1 MNLKP
6 VAWNIAIDLLTLTNK
21 EMTKYRLYK
30 KRIMASGMP
39 LLVFCLLGLV
49 SCNKDFE
56 NKIDL
61 SAKPDSLTGYRA
73 PKVLYIIVDGARGES
88 INVTRAAR
96 VPDLTDNSLQ
106 SYASVSDESGLPAT
120 TWTDM
125 LTGVK
130 KSKHKVTKAD
140 FSGNNLANYPM
151 FFKYIKDKNS
161 NLRTAAF
168 TSTPIISTKL
178 VSHADVNL
186 SFNNDDAAVKNA
198 VINELKEEKA
208 TVVLAELSGVDRAG
222 MQSGY
227 DAGYK
232 VYRDAIYLTFDYINE
247 MVNALKQRKTYE
259 AENWLIVVASNQ
271 GGDFIIP
278 PSQNDGSLFS
288 KPLLNSFTLLYNS
301 RFAYQFFSRPNAA
314 AVPYEGKAVSYNASA
329 IFGSI
334 DAARS
339 SIYNFGTT
347 GEYTVQLKVKIKSRG
362 TNNPPILAK
371 ADDTGNSSAGWS
383 FLLTAANSSWRFQLA
398 GSSVSG
404 TALDLDTWYTLTGKL
419 YMEGGTRRMKVFTN
433 GVLNNQG
440 AMTANGTSTT
450 AALNLGSSKSSFGGG
465 SSQTTITDVRIY
477 NTALADDY
485 IAGNY
490 CKTDVRPNDI
500 YYKNLIG
507 YWPSMDGVGNQLV
520 DHSLS
525 KRNFILNG
533 AYTWTP
539 FNELSENLCSDLPD
553 DIYTRMPNGIDIPSF
568 IFGWMGIQSLGL
580 NLDGKTWVPTYRS
593 INP

>member
-1 MNLKP
+1 
-6 VAWNIAIDLLTLTNK
+6 
-21 EMTKYRLYK
+21 MTKYRLYK
-30 KRIMASGMP
+30 KRIMTSCMP
-39 LLVFCLLGLV
+39 LLALCLSTMV

-61 SAKPDSLTGYRA
+61 SDKPDNATGYRA

-88 INVTRAAR
+88 VNATRAAR
-96 VPDLTDNSLQ
+96 VPDLADNSLQ
-106 SYASVSDESGLPAT
+106 SYASVSDESGLSAT
-120 TWTDM
+120 TWADM

-130 KSKHKVTKAD
+130 KNKHKVTKTD

-151 FFKYIKDKNS
+151 FFKYIKDKGAS
-161 NLRTAAF
+161 LRTASFAATPAF
-168 TSTPIISTKL
+168 STNL

-198 VINELKEEKA
+198 VIAELKEEKA
-208 TVVLAELSGVDRAG
+208 TIVLAEFNGVDRAG
-222 MQSGY
+222 IQYGY

-232 VYRDAIYLTFDYINE
+232 GYRDAIYLTFDYINE
-247 MVNALKQRKTYE
+247 MVNALKQRKNYE

-271 GGDFIIP
+271 GGNFTIP

-288 KPLLNSFTLLYNS
+288 NPLLNSFTLLYNS
-301 RFAYQFFSRPNAA
+301 RFNYQFFSRPNAS
-314 AVPYEGKAVSYNASA
+314 AVPYEGKAVGYNASS

-334 DAARS
+334 SAANS

-362 TNNPPILAK
+362 TNNPPIIAK
-371 ADDTGNSSAGWS
+371 ADDTGNSTAGWS

-419 YMEGGTRRMKVFTN
+419 YMESGARRMKVFTN

-450 AALNLGSSKSSFGGG
+450 AALNVGASKSAFGGG
-465 SSQTTITDVRIY
+465 TSQTTITDVRIY

-485 IAGNY
+485 IAANY
-490 CKTDVRPNDI
+490 CKTDVKPTDV

-507 YWPSMDGVGNQLV
+507 YWPSMDGIGNQLM
-520 DHSLS
+520 DHSPN
-525 KRNFILNG
+525 KRNFTLNG
-533 AYTWTP
+533 AYAWTP

>member
-1 MNLKP
+1 
-6 VAWNIAIDLLTLTNK
+6 
-21 EMTKYRLYK
+21 MTKYWLYK
-30 KRIMASGMP
+30 KRFLASGLP
-39 LLVFCLLGLV
+39 LLVLCLLTLV

-61 SAKPDSLTGYRA
+61 SAKSDSLTGYRK
-73 PKVLYIIVDGARGES
+73 PKVLYIIVDGARGAS
-88 INVTRAAR
+88 INTTRAATI
-96 VPDLTDNSLQ
+96 PDLTDNSLQ
-106 SYASVSDESGLPAT
+106 SYASVSDESGLSAT
-120 TWTDM
+120 TWADM

-130 KSKHKVTKAD
+130 KNKHKVTKAD

-151 FFKYIKDKNS
+151 FFKYIKDKNAS
-161 NLRTAAF
+161 LRTAAF
-168 TSTPIISTKL
+168 ASTVAFSANL

-186 SFNNDDAAVKNA
+186 SFNNDDVAVKNA

-208 TVVLAELSGVDRAG
+208 TVVLAEFSGVDRAG
-222 MQSGY
+222 KQYGY
-227 DAGYK
+227 DASVKAYS
-232 VYRDAIYLTFDYINE
+232 DAIYQTFDYINE
-247 MVNALKQRKTYE
+247 MVTALKQRKSYE

-271 GGDFIIP
+271 GGNFTIP
-278 PSQNDGSLFS
+278 PTQNDGSLFS
-288 KPLLNSFTLLYNS
+288 NPLLNSFTLLYNS
-301 RFAYQFFSRPNAA
+301 RFSYQFFSRPNAA
-314 AVPYEGKAVSYNASA
+314 AVPYEGKAISYNANT

-334 DAARS
+334 DAANS

-362 TNNPPILAK
+362 SNNPPIIAK

-398 GSSVSG
+398 GSSVTG
-404 TALDLDTWYTLTGKL
+404 TVLDLDTWYTLTGKL
-419 YMEGGTRRMKVFTN
+419 YMEGSSRRMKVFTN
-433 GVLNNQG
+433 GVLNNQN

-450 AALNLGSSKSSFGGG
+450 AALNVGSSKSSFGGG
-465 SSQTTITDVRIY
+465 TAQTTITDVRIY

-485 IAGNY
+485 IAANY
-490 CKTDVRPNDI
+490 CKTDVKPTDV

-507 YWPSMDGVGNQLV
+507 YWPSMDGIGNQLM
-520 DHSLS
+520 DRSPS
-525 KRNFILNG
+525 KKNFTLNG
-533 AYTWTP
+533 AYTWTA